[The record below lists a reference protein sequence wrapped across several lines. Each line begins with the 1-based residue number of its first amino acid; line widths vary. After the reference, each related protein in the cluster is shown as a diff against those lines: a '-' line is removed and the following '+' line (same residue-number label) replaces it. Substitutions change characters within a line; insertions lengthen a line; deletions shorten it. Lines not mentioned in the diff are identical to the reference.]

1 MCQNCLM
8 LGANSDLLFGNPF
21 LMAWTSVAHS
31 SSPMAA
37 LMISDQLTT
46 GISLALSAAHVV
58 TAGSSTRSMF
68 EVWSLVGYAWYMDD
82 FEAVSESFLFELRD
96 SWVGNGFQ

>member
-8 LGANSDLLFGNPF
+8 WGANSDLFFGNPF
-21 LMAWTSVAHS
+21 RIAWTNVAHS

-37 LMISDQLTT
+37 FMISDQLTT

-68 EVWSLVGYAWYMDD
+68 EWLLPVAGYLD
-82 FEAVSESFLFELRD
+82 VKS
-96 SWVGNGFQ
+96 GP